1 MRTGKQRERE
11 KGTYMK
17 REFLESL
24 DLGGGAKLPREAV
37 EAIMAE
43 HGKAKQ
49 ALEGQIGT
57 LARER
62 DEWKGRAENAESITS
77 RLPEGFDPDEYA
89 ARQAAGQARFTV
101 SMAGGGDG
109 RMSRDE
115 IMAIRDRGLR
125 RAAIAQN
132 LDLFEKES

>member
-1 MRTGKQRERE
+1 
-11 KGTYMK
+11 MK

-24 DLGGGAKLPREAV
+24 DLGGGTKLPKEAV

-57 LARER
+57 LTRER
-62 DEWKGRAENAESITS
+62 DEWKGRAENAESVVN

-89 ARQAAGQARFTV
+89 ARQAAGRARFTAG
-101 SMAGGGDG
+101 MAGEEGG
-109 RMSRDE
+109 RMTRDE
-115 IMAIRDRGLR
+115 IMAIRDRSLR

-132 LDLFEKES
+132 LNLFEKEN